1 VKKITSVIGVILLV
15 VFVFGVIVFESA
27 NIQNFI
33 FYKSGL
39 TPKDVFSLND
49 KINSSSPTDPLAERT
64 PILTEIDNFI
74 KSSIKGGGF
83 STKAYDLVRIR
94 LDAALTEIPKTVV
107 PKGKVKIWY
116 IYNMGIIAK
125 SDTTTVAFD
134 LAGTYAY
141 TKMVNFAKY
150 VDVLAITHFDG
161 DHFDLAV
168 VKEVLKNG
176 GTVIIPGDKMLF
188 KGLEFGRDPGG
199 VDAVD
204 LIKQRNGINSNNLV
218 SLESYKAAMVKGVE
232 ITAYPAIHIHNPE
245 EENSFTNPPVNCYFV
260 NLSGFK
266 IVHTGDAESVIN
278 PGAFPNTN
286 IDLFVFHST
295 TIDPRTNQSLMKLVP
310 DAKTTLPLHVLE
322 LGHGSRI
329 MNKNDIWYM
338 NYQSILDNY
347 ANGYYKSASGRTN
360 FMPLIWGESFEL

>member
-1 VKKITSVIGVILLV
+1 MIGVILLI
-15 VFVFGVIVFESA
+15 VFILGVIVFESA
-27 NIQNFI
+27 NTQNFI

-49 KINSSSPTDPLAERT
+49 KINSSSPTDTLAERT
-64 PILTEIDNFI
+64 SILTEIDNFI
-74 KSSIKGGGF
+74 KSSISGSGF
-83 STKAYDLVRIR
+83 SMKAYDLVRIR

-141 TKMVNFAKY
+141 AKMADFAKY
-150 VDVLAITHFDG
+150 IDVLAITHFDG
-161 DHFDLAV
+161 DHFDLSV

-188 KGLEFGRDPGG
+188 KGQEFGRDPGG
-199 VDAVD
+199 VAAVD
-204 LIKQRNGINSNNLV
+204 LIKQRNGINSNNLI
-218 SLESYKAAMVKGVE
+218 SLEPYKAATIKGVE
-232 ITAYPAIHIHNPE
+232 ITTYPAIHIHNPDE
-245 EENSFTNPPVNCYFV
+245 DASFVNPPVNCYFV

-266 IVHTGDAESVIN
+266 IVHTGDAEGVIN
-278 PGAFPNTN
+278 QGSFPNTN

-295 TIDPRTNQSLMKLVP
+295 TLDPRTNESLMRLVP
-310 DAKTTLPLHVLE
+310 NAKTIFPLHVLE
-322 LGHGSRI
+322 LGHGSAI
-329 MNKNDIWYM
+329 VDKNNLWYM

-347 ANGYYKSASGRTN
+347 ANDYYKSASGGAN